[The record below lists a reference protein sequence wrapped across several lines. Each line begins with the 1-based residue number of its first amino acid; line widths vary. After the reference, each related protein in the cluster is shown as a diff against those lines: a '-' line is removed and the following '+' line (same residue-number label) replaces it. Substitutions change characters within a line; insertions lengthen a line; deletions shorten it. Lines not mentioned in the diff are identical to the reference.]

1 MSLKTVID
9 NLDGLDETIAKLY
22 IQKDDKFI
30 LQIEGVDAHPDV
42 ANLKS
47 AYEAVKADREVVR
60 KERDDLKVNM
70 PKLPDDFDQAK
81 WDKLKDGKSDEA
93 ALIKLR
99 ETLESERD
107 TAINELISVK
117 EMARNNALERDLTDA
132 LNASGVT
139 NPIFAQAARKM
150 LADKVQIGD
159 DGKPFVETDMGPASL
174 NDHVSRW
181 TASEGKDFVTSP
193 KGGDAKGNDGG
204 SNRSIM
210 DKVPQ
215 LADLPEK

>member
-1 MSLKTVID
+1 MSLKTIID
-9 NLDGLDETIAKLY
+9 NLDGLDENIAKLY
-22 IQKDDKFI
+22 TQKDDKFI
-30 LQIEGVDAHPDV
+30 LQIEGVDEHPDV

-47 AYEAVKADREVVR
+47 AYEATKLDRNSLRTEI
-60 KERDDLKVNM
+60 EALKTNM

-81 WDKLKDGKSDEA
+81 WDKLKDGKPDEA

-99 ETLESERD
+99 ETLEGERD
-107 TAINELISVK
+107 AALNELKDVK
-117 EMARNNALERDLTDA
+117 ETARNNALERDLTDA

-139 NPIFAQAARKM
+139 NPTFAQAARKM
-150 LADKVQIGD
+150 LADKVQID
-159 DGKPFVETDMGPASL
+159 DNGKPFVETDMGPASL

-181 TASEGKDFVTSP
+181 TAGEGKDFVTSP